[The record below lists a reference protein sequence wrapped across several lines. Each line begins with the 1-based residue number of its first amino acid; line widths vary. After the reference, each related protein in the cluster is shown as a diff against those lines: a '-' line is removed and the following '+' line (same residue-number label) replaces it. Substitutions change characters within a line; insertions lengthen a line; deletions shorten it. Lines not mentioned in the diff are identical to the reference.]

1 MRITPFFFVAVL
13 AACEAPAP
21 FVDTLSVREATAA
34 DVTGCTPLTIITTT
48 LGVSGTLGREK
59 ALELGRNETKAKAA
73 EAGADTVVFESG
85 TAPDD
90 LFVRAA
96 TYRCT

>member
-1 MRITPFFFVAVL
+1 MAVL

-21 FVDTLSVREATAA
+21 FVDTLSVREVTAEEVVA
-34 DVTGCTPLTIITTT
+34 CTPLTIITTT

-85 TAPDD
+85 SEPDD

-96 TYRCT
+96 TYRCL